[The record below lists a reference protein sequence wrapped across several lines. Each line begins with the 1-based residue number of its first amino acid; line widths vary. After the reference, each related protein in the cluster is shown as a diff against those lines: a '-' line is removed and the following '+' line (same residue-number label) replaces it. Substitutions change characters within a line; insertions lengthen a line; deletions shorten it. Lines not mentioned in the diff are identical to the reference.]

1 MLLKGHH
8 PPPPTQD
15 QARMQTADWELFTRT
30 DSASDGGISFE
41 DLVSSS
47 ERDHWDRNHYRGD
60 EGGWEGVIVPRESAD
75 PEKVKC
81 QNMTALHCLSTP
93 RGAKHLS
100 AQVWRRRKDSQRS
113 LIK

>member
-47 ERDHWDRNHYRGD
+47 ETIGIEIITEETRV
-60 EGGWEGVIVPRESAD
+60 GG
-75 PEKVKC
+75 KV
-81 QNMTALHCLSTP
+81 S
-93 RGAKHLS
+93 
-100 AQVWRRRKDSQRS
+100 
-113 LIK
+113 